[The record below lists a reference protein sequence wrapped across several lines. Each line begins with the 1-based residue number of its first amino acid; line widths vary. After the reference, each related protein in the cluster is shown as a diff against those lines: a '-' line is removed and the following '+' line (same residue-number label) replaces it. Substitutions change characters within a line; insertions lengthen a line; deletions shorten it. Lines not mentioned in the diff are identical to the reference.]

1 MRKLLA
7 ASKIIVLVLFV
18 GITPVQAME
27 LNNKANAVED
37 QERLFDSEYV
47 VVSEKAAIRS
57 GAGSSYE
64 VIEYV
69 YKDDIIQVRSIKNGW
84 AKVNWKGRSG
94 YIKTTALRKNKGKVI
109 YGKKIK

>member
-37 QERLFDSEYV
+37 QERLFDSEYD

-64 VIEYV
+64 LIEYV

-84 AKVNWKGRSG
+84 AKVNWKGRIG
-94 YIKTTALRKNKGKVI
+94 YIKTTALRKK
-109 YGKKIK
+109 

>member
-47 VVSEKAAIRS
+47 VVS
-57 GAGSSYE
+57 
-64 VIEYV
+64 
-69 YKDDIIQVRSIKNGW
+69 
-84 AKVNWKGRSG
+84 
-94 YIKTTALRKNKGKVI
+94 
-109 YGKKIK
+109 

>member
-1 MRKLLA
+1 MRKLLV

-84 AKVNWKGRSG
+84 AKVNGKGRIG
-94 YIKTTALRKNKGKVI
+94 YIKTTALRKK
-109 YGKKIK
+109 